1 MMMVNINN
9 IPKNTNIIDT
19 RWVLVIKNDN
29 TKKKLDQQLK
39 VVNRKK
45 VKILFQYNLP
55 TAQSD
60 NLRITIAI
68 ASINKWNSK
77 QLDIKAAYLNA
88 ELIST
93 KQYM

>member
-68 ASINKWNSK
+68 SSINKWNSK

>member
-1 MMMVNINN
+1 
-9 IPKNTNIIDT
+9 
-19 RWVLVIKNDN
+19 
-29 TKKKLDQQLK
+29 
-39 VVNRKK
+39 